1 VGLFFVL
8 KCIQITE
15 ALVVESAFLDI
26 DYHDGFVAYLNGQE
40 VARNRVS
47 KGVSDFDQLSA
58 RWSKNKCLK

>member
-1 VGLFFVL
+1 MGLFFVL

-26 DYHDGFVAYLNGQE
+26 DYHDGFVTYLNGQE
-40 VARNRVS
+40 VARNQVS